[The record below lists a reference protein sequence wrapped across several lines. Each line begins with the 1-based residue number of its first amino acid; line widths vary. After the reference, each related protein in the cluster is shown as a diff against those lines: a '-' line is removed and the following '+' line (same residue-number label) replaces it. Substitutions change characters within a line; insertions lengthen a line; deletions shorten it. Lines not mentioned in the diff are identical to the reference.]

1 MRTIF
6 HIIPNLNSGG
16 AENFLQVLSHSL
28 SNSTKQYIFTFKD
41 PKEDHLFS
49 NFNEKVTLFHSK
61 RQLLAEIKKFKS
73 PLIMCWMYPSI
84 FYFEKLRMLRQIEA
98 EVVWNIRHSLFLK
111 WQIKQKLGLLFLGL
125 YSRIRKVRIVYCA
138 YSAKRFHEKFLFS
151 TKSTKVIHNRY
162 SKNLPY
168 KEPIKEDPF
177 LLYIGRYN
185 YLKGSDRL
193 ISIYQSYC
201 QREKEPLK
209 LLIAGYGWKQNH
221 LPDPL
226 KDQIE
231 ILGNV
236 NNLEELYANATALL
250 FTSRSEGYPNVLVE
264 ASSFGLPIIATI
276 AGDSQF
282 ILKDYP
288 LGFSV
293 HSIEEFV
300 EKLINL
306 KKPTKKY
313 KMEIAL
319 KFRAQF
325 DFKKTVQ
332 EYLNFIILT

>member
-185 YLKGSDRL
+185 YFKGSDRL

-201 QREKEPLK
+201 QREKKP
-209 LLIAGYGWKQNH
+209 YSS
-221 LPDPL
+221 
-226 KDQIE
+226 
-231 ILGNV
+231 
-236 NNLEELYANATALL
+236 YA
-250 FTSRSEGYPNVLVE
+250 
-264 ASSFGLPIIATI
+264 
-276 AGDSQF
+276 
-282 ILKDYP
+282 
-288 LGFSV
+288 
-293 HSIEEFV
+293 
-300 EKLINL
+300 
-306 KKPTKKY
+306 
-313 KMEIAL
+313 
-319 KFRAQF
+319 
-325 DFKKTVQ
+325 
-332 EYLNFIILT
+332 